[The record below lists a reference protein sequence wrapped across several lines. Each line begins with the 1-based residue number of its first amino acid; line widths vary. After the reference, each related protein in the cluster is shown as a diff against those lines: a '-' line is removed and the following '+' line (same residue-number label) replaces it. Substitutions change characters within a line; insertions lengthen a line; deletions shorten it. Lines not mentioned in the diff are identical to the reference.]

1 MSNAQNEPVPGA
13 SETSVGPPQELP
25 APGVDAVEKELE
37 EVRAQA
43 AENLD
48 KFIRAKAETDN
59 VRRRA
64 EADVASAH
72 KYAVDRF
79 ASEIVAVR
87 DSLDLARNV
96 DLSGDNRE
104 VVQKMHEGL
113 ELTLKLLDD
122 VFRRFGL
129 TLLDP
134 QGEKFDPNRHQA
146 ISMMESAEV
155 APNHV
160 VTVVQKGY
168 LLHDRVLR
176 PAMVVVAKARMA
188 DGTSGNT

>member
-1 MSNAQNEPVPGA
+1 MTNAPNDVPA
-13 SETSVGPPQELP
+13 DMPPPPPQELP
-25 APGVDAVEKELE
+25 APDVSAVEKELE

-43 AENLD
+43 AENHD
-48 KFIRAKAETDN
+48 KFMRAKAETEN

-64 EADVASAH
+64 ETDIANAH
-72 KYAVDRF
+72 KYAVERF
-79 ASEIVAVR
+79 AAEVTAVR

-122 VFRRFGL
+122 TFRKFGL

-134 QGEKFDPNRHQA
+134 KGEKFDPNRHQA
-146 ISMMESAEV
+146 ISMVESAEV

-176 PAMVVVAKARMA
+176 PAMVVVAKAKVA
-188 DGTSGNT
+188 EGASGGA

>member
-1 MSNAQNEPVPGA
+1 MTNAPNDVPA
-13 SETSVGPPQELP
+13 DMPPPPPQELP
-25 APGVDAVEKELE
+25 APDVSAVEKELE

-43 AENLD
+43 AENHD
-48 KFIRAKAETDN
+48 KFMRAKAETEN

-64 EADVASAH
+64 ETDIANAH
-72 KYAVDRF
+72 KYAVERF
-79 ASEIVAVR
+79 AAEVTAVR

-122 VFRRFGL
+122 TFRKFGL

-134 QGEKFDPNRHQA
+134 KGEKFDPNRHQA
-146 ISMMESAEV
+146 ISMVESAEV

-176 PAMVVVAKARMA
+176 PAMVVVAKARVA
-188 DGTSGNT
+188 EGASGGA